1 MEPQAVIDV
10 ATARP
15 GTAAYSDRHQAA
27 LFRENTFQPTA
38 GSGMRL
44 RVLNLEGGFFELGV
58 VDEMLMPVARGIPSG
73 AYGDMSVVVVTS
85 DDAVAN
91 YVRYLASSNQ
101 APLWLSD
108 SLEGF
113 AQHAQPAGVLPESE
127 QETLRE
133 VQRLGGRATA
143 AQLAEGLTIEQN
155 AAGNRLANL
164 ERKGYMFRH
173 SRSKREGDLF
183 VLPIHSSAWSQVSQT
198 STIGFEIPEEIRGD
212 VVRLAA
218 MQGKTPLQLVA
229 EAWRSYAE
237 QNSEAMRTERRE
249 LTRML
254 EAGDEEGFLTATMP
268 DLDEQ
273 AAEIAKRQSE
283 NH

>member
-1 MEPQAVIDV
+1 MIDV
-10 ATARP
+10 ATVRP
-15 GTAAYSDRHQAA
+15 GTAAYSDRTQAA

-38 GSGMRL
+38 GPGLHL

-85 DDAVAN
+85 DDFVAN
-91 YVRYLASSNQ
+91 YVRYLASSNR
-101 APLWLSD
+101 APLWLSS

-113 AQHAQPAGVLPESE
+113 AEHAEPAGGLTEAE
-127 QETLRE
+127 QETLRL
-133 VQRLGGRATA
+133 VQRIGGRTTA
-143 AQLAEGLTIEQN
+143 AQLADALGIEQN
-155 AAGNRLANL
+155 AAGNRLVNL

-173 SRSKREGDLF
+173 ARSKREGDLF
-183 VLPIHSSAWSQVSQT
+183 VIPIQASAPSQVLGS

-212 VVRLAA
+212 VVQLAA
-218 MQGKTPLQLVA
+218 AQGKTPVQLVA

-237 QNSEAMRTERRE
+237 QNAEAMRIERRE
-249 LTRML
+249 LTRLL
-254 EAGDEEGFLTATMP
+254 EAGDDEGFLAATMP

-273 AAEIAKRQSE
+273 AAEITKRQSE
-283 NH
+283 KR